1 MRSKIAIIV
10 ILLALVW
17 GLEEVMVSPLK
28 NGSAYPEYS
37 SLNSEPM
44 GALALY
50 ESLAQVTAVGRLY
63 KAHDDKNAA
72 AGTTILMLG
81 VDPLR
86 CPEVVEKN
94 AAKELETLVRKGV
107 RLVIAFLPVKPNW
120 PVREPSQYG
129 ANNIWGAH
137 FSFGPEAMPWRAGPE
152 WKKIDADGLT
162 IQRSMGAG
170 SVVLA
175 VYSYPISN
183 QGLRDDRDAAYIS
196 KLIGPATR
204 VLFDEDHLG
213 IVETG
218 SVTKLMRKYHL
229 EGALA
234 VLALVAGLFLWRSGS
249 SLLPSRA
256 PRADQAVTGRDS
268 LDGMAALLRR
278 GIAEKDL
285 VRVCYEEW
293 KRTSLNDHKLQD
305 IASDD
310 ALFDHKNAADA
321 YKALMEK
328 L

>member
-1 MRSKIAIIV
+1 MRSKIAMVV
-10 ILLALVW
+10 ILVALVW

-63 KAHDDKNAA
+63 KAHDDKNAG

-94 AAKELETLVRKGV
+94 AGKELETMVRKGV
-107 RLVIAFLPVKPNW
+107 RLVIAFLPAEPNW
-120 PVREPSQYG
+120 HVREPSQFQ
-129 ANNIWGAH
+129 ASDIWGAH
-137 FSFGPEAMPWRAGPE
+137 FNFAKPWRAGPE
-152 WKKIDADGLT
+152 WTKIDPDGLT
-162 IQRSMGAG
+162 IERRMGAG
-170 SVVLA
+170 SVVLIA
-175 VYSYPISN
+175 YSYPISN
-183 QGLRDDRDAAYIS
+183 QGLRDDRDATYIS
-196 KLIGPATR
+196 KLMGPATR

-229 EGALA
+229 EGALG

-256 PRADQAVTGRDS
+256 PGADQAVTGRDS

-278 GIAEKDL
+278 GIAEKNL

-293 KRTSLNDHKLQD
+293 KRTSLNEHKSHD
-305 IASDD
+305 IDSDD

>member
-1 MRSKIAIIV
+1 MRSKIAMVV
-10 ILLALVW
+10 ILVALVW

-50 ESLAQVTAVGRLY
+50 ESLAQVTSVGRLY
-63 KAHDDKNAA
+63 KAHDGKKPAP
-72 AGTTILMLG
+72 GTTILMLG

-94 AAKELETLVRKGV
+94 ASKELENLMKKGV

-120 PVREPSQYG
+120 PVREPAQFE

-137 FSFGPEAMPWRAGPE
+137 FRFGPDAMPWQAGPE
-152 WKKIDADGLT
+152 WTKIDPDGLT
-162 IQRSMGAG
+162 IERRMGAG

-175 VYSYPISN
+175 AYSYPVSN
-183 QGLRDDRDAAYIS
+183 QGLRDDRDAAYVS
-196 KLIGPATR
+196 KLIGPANR

-256 PRADQAVTGRDS
+256 PRADQAVAGRDS
-268 LDGMAALLRR
+268 IDGMAALLRR

-293 KRTSLNDHKLQD
+293 KRTSLNDPNSQNID
-305 IASDD
+305 ADD